1 MDRSA
6 IVKVSSPCDS
16 ILIATRSLYANKRLN
31 SVGDDRL
38 NGVRADTSLMDRPRP
53 SNTIFDERLHVDC
66 ENSCCNKPTALSSI
80 AIL

>member
-31 SVGDDRL
+31 SVDDNRL
-38 NGVRADTSLMDRPRP
+38 NGVKADTSLMDRPRP
-53 SNTIFDERLHVDC
+53 SNTIFDERNVY
-66 ENSCCNKPTALSSI
+66 KYTVKI
-80 AIL
+80 AAATNLQLCPL